1 LDTVQDQEE
10 TNMLGPI
17 NLESDTPIYVQ
28 VKNQVLFAI
37 ADGRLTP
44 GDALPT
50 VNKVATETGVNMNT
64 VGKAYRDLEVM
75 GLVKARRG
83 RGFFVLNEAPD
94 LCRERVRPDI
104 VERLYTRIRE
114 AMAAGLS
121 SNDIQEL
128 VRLSATDTNSPY
140 TPISP
145 SVAKASHAFLRKG

>member
-1 LDTVQDQEE
+1 MYGQEE
-10 TNMLGPI
+10 VNMLGSI

-37 ADGRLTP
+37 ADGRLQP

-83 RGFFVLNEAPD
+83 RGFFVLNEAPA

-121 SNDIQEL
+121 SADIQEL
-128 VRLSATDTNSPY
+128 VRLCTKDDTIPY
-140 TPISP
+140 APIP
-145 SVAKASHAFLRKG
+145 PAVAKASMTYMRKS